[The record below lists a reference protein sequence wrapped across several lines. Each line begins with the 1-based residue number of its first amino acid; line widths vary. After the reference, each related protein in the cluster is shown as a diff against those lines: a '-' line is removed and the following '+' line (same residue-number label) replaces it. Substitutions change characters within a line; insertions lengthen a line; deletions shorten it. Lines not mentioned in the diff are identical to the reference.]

1 MSSLQAARFIQEH
14 WQDSILIKFMDIGS
28 SAERQIADATHAFVQ
43 RDAGLAADVIKRHQD
58 LGIEVFFTQFPLA
71 DAPSSEDIRFF
82 ATALRIGRKLERIE
96 KAGMHIAKISL
107 QPSARAHLKPVADL
121 ELMSR
126 WVQENLAMSLRSF
139 ADRNGELAGLV
150 VRDSGFVDDVYDQ
163 ILRRLFTYMA
173 SDPPTLRLATKP
185 MAVAQALQ
193 HAGDHVVDIAELTV
207 LMLRSQVPR

>member
-1 MSSLQAARFIQEH
+1 MTLQDRHKQEL
-14 WQDSILIKFMDIGS
+14 WQDSVLIKFMDIGS
-28 SAERQIADATHAFVQ
+28 IAERQVADVTHAFVH
-43 RDAGLAADVIKRHQD
+43 RDAALAADVIKRARSFN
-58 LGIEVFFTQFPLA
+58 IETFLSKFPLGNS
-71 DAPSSEDIRFF
+71 PRSEDVRFF

-96 KAGMHIAKISL
+96 KASGHIANIAL
-107 QPSARAHLKPVADL
+107 QPSAKPHLKPVLDL

-126 WVQENLAMSLRSF
+126 WIQDNLAQSLRAF
-139 ADRNGELAGLV
+139 ADRDAALAERV
-150 VRDSGFVDDVYDQ
+150 VRDSSYIDDVSDQ

-173 SDPPTLRLATKP
+173 SDPPTLRLASKP